1 MFTSSLPEGR
11 GFLLAPCL
19 SMKAFGGFLG
29 RRPYV
34 RRSISTSYQGKP
46 CLFDVHGGNPIGVGG
61 EPALEAGELRL
72 PLRVVSRSVP
82 APGALAAGVHRRH
95 RHEHAAPPPGL
106 IFQLAS

>member
-1 MFTSSLPEGR
+1 
-11 GFLLAPCL
+11 
-19 SMKAFGGFLG
+19 MKAFGGFLG

-61 EPALEAGELRL
+61 EPALEAGELCL

-82 APGALAAGVHRRH
+82 ALGALAAGVHRRH
-95 RHEHAAPPPGL
+95 RPRRSGEHTSELPSPANIRCPLLRSKTTTARTPPC
-106 IFQLAS
+106 